1 MTSGQEY
8 PQPHTC
14 VDTMQQFFQNIFG
27 GRGNNDGRNGNGNGN
42 GSGNGSGND
51 SSNGNNNRGANRST
65 NANTGASNY
74 NTRGTRN
81 GSASAS
87 TSTSAS
93 GSGTSARSRPRPA
106 GSEPQPAAASSSQAR
121 TQQARANPSRTR
133 TGPRPSGG
141 TTGSGSGS
149 NNPNVRGHVVDNPM
163 EFFAQMFGERVP
175 GHERDA
181 NNIFGVNGRAPPGFG
196 FFATEAQAHAFAN
209 AAQEAAAAAQPPP
222 SRPNPPA
229 SCKAIRQLPTVIV
242 TPEDL
247 VDENNRECCICLE
260 PHNIGDRVI
269 RLPCAHIYHP
279 HCIINWLG
287 SHSNTCPVCRYELS
301 TDDAEFEQ
309 GREERMKQRKPRYAR
324 YELERMNVRELK
336 DMAKKLKI
344 SPSGTHRE
352 FLEKKEVIDTILN
365 SGKVIV
371 VKAPEPIEYPSIG
384 ILRDMKIRQLKAAM
398 EEAGVFF
405 DPKDVVEKED
415 MVQIFVNSGRIVLTG
430 EGEEEKNTEDDI
442 IENDYG
448 HAPRVDEPQP
458 LPRNYSEMKMED
470 DFTTGTDDNADAD
483 VMGMEKKRAR
493 FDDDCDSIHSTRS
506 MRVRRVDSCN
516 SITEA
521 SANGS
526 VLSGASEECD
536 NDAKMSAECEDERV
550 ETTASSEEQASDHC
564 NDDNNEEQ
572 TVIRTDQA
580 CTDSATTST
589 STPISSE
596 DASMSAREPSSS
608 ATHETS
614 TMTDQSRQTVSQATT
629 SSSPT
634 SPAPPPPVSLD
645 GTATRTSTYT
655 SAYSFDTTPSFPAHS
670 HGITSRSVKELRQLA
685 RELSVDLSSC
695 VEKREMI
702 DLIVAAVQR
711 QNPQS

>member
-1 MTSGQEY
+1 
-8 PQPHTC
+8 
-14 VDTMQQFFQNIFG
+14 MQQFFQNIFG
-27 GRGNNDGRNGNGNGN
+27 GRGNNNGRN
-42 GSGNGSGND
+42 GNGSGND
-51 SSNGNNNRGANRST
+51 SSNGNNNRGANRNT
-65 NANTGASNY
+65 NANSNANGASY

-81 GSASAS
+81 GS

-106 GSEPQPAAASSSQAR
+106 GSEPQPASASSSQAH
-121 TQQARANPSRTR
+121 TQQARASTSQTR

-141 TTGSGSGS
+141 TTGSGS

-163 EFFAQMFGERVP
+163 EFFAQMFGEGVP
-175 GHERDA
+175 AHERER
-181 NNIFGVNGRAPPGFG
+181 NNIFGLNAHAPPGFR
-196 FFATEAQAHAFAN
+196 FFANEAQAHAFAN
-209 AAQEAAAAAQPPP
+209 AAHEAAAAAQQPP

-344 SPSGTHRE
+344 SPSGTNRE

-430 EGEEEKNTEDDI
+430 EGEEKSTEDNI

-458 LPRNYSEMKMED
+458 SPRNYSEMKMED

-493 FDDDCDSIHSTRS
+493 FDDDSDSIHSTRS
-506 MRVRRVDSCN
+506 MRMRRVDSCN

-526 VLSGASEECD
+526 VLSGASEEGD
-536 NDAKMSAECEDERV
+536 NDAKMRAEYEDERV
-550 ETTASSEEQASDHC
+550 EATASSEEQVSDHC

-580 CTDSATTST
+580 CTDSATTATST
-589 STPISSE
+589 STPISTE
-596 DASMSAREPSSS
+596 DPSMSARESSSS

-614 TMTDQSRQTVSQATT
+614 TMTDQSHQTVSQATT

-634 SPAPPPPVSLD
+634 SPAPPVSLG

-655 SAYSFDTTPSFPAHS
+655 SAYSFDTTPSFLAHS
-670 HGITSRSVKELRQLA
+670 HGITGRSVKELRQLA
-685 RELSVDLSSC
+685 QELSVDLSSC